1 MDVPFDESGESH
13 SATDIVH
20 SDEELGDIG
29 GGGDPEEVEVVEVG
43 PKRKRSLGSAGDES
57 PTKRGGEA
65 DGVPFAL
72 QGPGFE
78 AFTHLQDHPEPP
90 EFLRGVSPFGLRSP
104 SMRAYLHPPVDHLYQ
119 SHTGMCALHP
129 DQPQSGHPGLR
140 ATSPCCGR
148 RKCPF
153 SLRLLEVCHSLRA
166 R

>member
-1 MDVPFDESGESH
+1 MEGVDVPFDESGESH

-57 PTKRGGEA
+57 PTKRRGEA

-78 AFTHLQDHPEPP
+78 AFTRLQDHPEPP
-90 EFLRGVSPFGLRSP
+90 EFLRRFTFWEPPIEDHPEPDAVTLIQMP
-104 SMRAYLHPPVDHLYQ
+104 SRLSTPTKQDVCGPSLLF
-119 SHTGMCALHP
+119 ALFRTAWSMP
-129 DQPQSGHPGLR
+129 SIQTSGSVG
-140 ATSPCCGR
+140 
-148 RKCPF
+148 
-153 SLRLLEVCHSLRA
+153 
-166 R
+166 